1 MLSLANNALNRNGS
15 MISSSLS
22 LEDEGTAVDDV
33 VVDDVVDDLVRAVI
47 DGVVDAAV
55 VGVVD
60 AAVDG
65 VVDATVSGVIDAAV
79 GEGLECVRRRSF
91 HRSAATPSIVRRP
104 EMRSSSR
111 QS

>member
-22 LEDEGTAVDDV
+22 LEDEGTAEDAV
-33 VVDDVVDDLVRAVI
+33 VVDVVI
-47 DGVVDAAV
+47 D
-55 VGVVD
+55 GVVD

-65 VVDATVSGVIDAAV
+65 VVDAAVDGVDDAPADGVIDAAV
-79 GEGLECVRRRSF
+79 DEEWEWMRRRSS
-91 HRSAATPSIVRRP
+91 HRSVATPSIVRSP
-104 EMRSSSR
+104 EMSSSSR